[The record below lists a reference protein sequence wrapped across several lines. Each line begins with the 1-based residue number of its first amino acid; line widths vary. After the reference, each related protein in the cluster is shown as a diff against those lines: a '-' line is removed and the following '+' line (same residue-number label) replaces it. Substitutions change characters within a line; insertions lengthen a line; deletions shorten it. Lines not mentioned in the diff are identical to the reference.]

1 MNGRENAVKI
11 VHAADLHLDSPLA
24 GLERYPGAPVE
35 AIRGASRR
43 ALANL
48 VGLCLEEHAA
58 VLLVAGDVYDGDW
71 RDYSTGLFF
80 ASQLLRLRDTGT
92 RVVLVRGNHDAA
104 SQITRHLDLPDH
116 VTELASLAPVT
127 LPLEDCGVAVHG
139 QSFRDRSVQDD
150 LASRY
155 PAPVS
160 GVLNVGLLHT
170 SLTGRE
176 GHSDYAPS
184 TLETLR
190 SRGYDYWALGHV
202 HQREIVCEAAPWVV
216 FPGNL
221 QGRHARET
229 GPKGATV
236 ITAEEN
242 RILSVEHR
250 ALDVVRWTVC
260 DIDASDAASA
270 DDVVELARAALDGA
284 VSSSDGRTVAARV
297 AVRGA
302 TRAHAAL
309 AANGEQW
316 EGQIRLA
323 GRDVAGDELW
333 VERVRFATSPLVDRQ
348 RLAARD
354 DAVGQIVRALSALR
368 EDADGRALLL
378 ESFADLRAK
387 LPPEAR
393 EGLDAIR
400 LDDPEFV
407 AQALDDVE
415 GILLP
420 ELSSAGVGDE

>member
-1 MNGRENAVKI
+1 VKI
-11 VHAADLHLDSPLA
+11 VHAADLHLDSPLS

-48 VGLCLEEHAA
+48 VALCLEERAE
-58 VLLVAGDVYDGDW
+58 LLLIAGDVYDGDW
-71 RDYSTGLFF
+71 RDYSTGMFF
-80 ASQLLRLRDTGT
+80 VSELLRLRDAGT

-104 SQITRHLDLPDH
+104 SQITRHLDLPAH
-116 VTELASLAPVT
+116 VTELASARPVT
-127 LPLEDCGVAVHG
+127 LRLEDLGVAVHG

-155 PAPVS
+155 PDPVA

-176 GHSDYAPS
+176 GHHDYAPC
-184 TLETLR
+184 TMETLR

-202 HQREIVCEAAPWVV
+202 HQREVVSEAPWVV

-236 ITAEEN
+236 LTVN
-242 RILSVEHR
+242 DSRIASVEHR
-250 ALDVVRWTVC
+250 ALDVVRWAVC
-260 DIDASDAASA
+260 DVDAAGAGSA
-270 DDVVELARAALDGA
+270 DDVVELARAALDRA
-284 VSSSDGRTVAARV
+284 VSASEGRTVAARV
-297 AVRGA
+297 VVRGV

-309 AANGEQW
+309 VAHSDQW

-333 VERVRFATSPLVDRQ
+333 VERVRFDTSPMVDRE

-354 DAVGQIVRALSALR
+354 DAIGQVVRALSALR
-368 EDADGRALLL
+368 DDPEGRAALLDV
-378 ESFADLRAK
+378 FADLRTK

-393 EGLDAIR
+393 EGLDAVR
-400 LDDPEFV
+400 LDDPELV
-407 AQALDDVE
+407 LDALRDVE
-415 GILLP
+415 NMLLP
-420 ELSSAGVGDE
+420 ELSSAGVDE